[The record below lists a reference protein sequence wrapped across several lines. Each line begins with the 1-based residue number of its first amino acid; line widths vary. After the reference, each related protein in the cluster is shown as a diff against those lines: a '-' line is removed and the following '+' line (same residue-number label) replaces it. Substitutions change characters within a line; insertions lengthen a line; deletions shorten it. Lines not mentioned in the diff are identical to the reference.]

1 MDYALSSPPDDEH
14 GEQGGDRP
22 AAGGTGTRA
31 DTLTRTG
38 GTPPAPGPVAGE
50 PGPGIYLDG
59 ERTQTLVKLLVA
71 GPFGVGKT
79 TFIRSLSET
88 EPLHTEEVM
97 TSSSAMVDDLS
108 GIREKSTT
116 TVAIDFGRLTLPGDL
131 VLYMFG
137 TPGQR
142 RFSPLW
148 QDISR
153 GALGALVL
161 ADTRRLSDSFEVM
174 DMIEDAGLRYA
185 VAVNSFPDSPPH
197 HPSTLRDHLDLLPD
211 TPLVLCDARD
221 RDQATD
227 ALIGLVGHVLT
238 LTPQE
243 TA

>member
-1 MDYALSSPPDDEH
+1 MDSALSSPPAEAPEH
-14 GEQGGDRP
+14 PGGSDTDVPADAPSGDASASGSPAGEEPGAVPHAGVYLSGDRS
-22 AAGGTGTRA
+22 
-31 DTLTRTG
+31 
-38 GTPPAPGPVAGE
+38 
-50 PGPGIYLDG
+50 
-59 ERTQTLVKLLVA
+59 QTLVKLLVA

-97 TSSSAMVDDLS
+97 TRTSASVDDLS
-108 GIREKSTT
+108 GIRDKSTT
-116 TVAIDFGRLTLPGDL
+116 TVAIDFGRLTLPDDY

-142 RFSPLW
+142 RFKPLW
-148 QDISR
+148 QDIAR
-153 GALGALVL
+153 GAMGALVL

-174 DMIEDAGLRYA
+174 DMIEEAGLQYA
-185 VAVNSFPDSPPH
+185 VAVNTFPDSPAH
-197 HPSTLRDHLDLLPD
+197 HPSKLREHLDLLPD

-227 ALIGLVGHVLT
+227 ALIALVGHVLA
-238 LTPQE
+238 LTAQE

>member
-1 MDYALSSPPDDEH
+1 MDSALSSPPGDDPDNDSGNDSRH
-14 GEQGGDRP
+14 DPGGR
-22 AAGGTGTRA
+22 AAGMATAVADDRDSHETGATPPNEMYLSTGT
-31 DTLTRTG
+31 
-38 GTPPAPGPVAGE
+38 P
-50 PGPGIYLDG
+50 
-59 ERTQTLVKLLVA
+59 QTLVKLLVA

-88 EPLHTEEVM
+88 EPLHTEEIM
-97 TSSSAMVDDLS
+97 TSGSAAVDDLS
-108 GIREKSTT
+108 GVREKSTT

-142 RFSPLW
+142 RFRPLW
-148 QDISR
+148 QDIAR

-174 DMIEDAGLRYA
+174 DMIEEAGLRYA
-185 VAVNSFPDSPPH
+185 VAVNTFPDSPSH
-197 HPSTLRDHLDLLPD
+197 HPSKLRDHLDLLPD

-221 RDQATD
+221 RDQAAD
-227 ALIGLVGHVLT
+227 ALIALVGHVLA
-238 LTPQE
+238 LTHQE